1 MKEISKIQ
9 SEIKAIKKY
18 REEANELIKRI
29 NNSVSE
35 INSSSEM
42 KIKVIKEKIA
52 ADVTELKT
60 YMSEDI
66 YTTKSISLY
75 NYVEKE
81 KSANGDY
88 YYPLANFIIRF
99 NCKCYSI
106 DHEAIQS
113 EYGIAIIENC
123 HSYAPIYADG
133 HWADEFPDI
142 ASVRNWGKQRNVIDL
157 IEILCRNWNKIIEGA
172 YTEIKLAYQKDTENK
187 LHSTLKTEEDA
198 LIRYNALCT
207 ESMTE
212 STSV

>member
-106 DHEAIQS
+106 DHEQLSKIATPMLQS
-113 EYGIAIIENC
+113 M
-123 HSYAPIYADG
+123 
-133 HWADEFPDI
+133 
-142 ASVRNWGKQRNVIDL
+142 QMVIGL
-157 IEILCRNWNKIIEGA
+157 MSFLTLLREEIGANKE
-172 YTEIKLAYQKDTENK
+172 
-187 LHSTLKTEEDA
+187 
-198 LIRYNALCT
+198 
-207 ESMTE
+207 M
-212 STSV
+212 

>member
-75 NYVEKE
+75 N
-81 KSANGDY
+81 
-88 YYPLANFIIRF
+88 
-99 NCKCYSI
+99 
-106 DHEAIQS
+106 
-113 EYGIAIIENC
+113 
-123 HSYAPIYADG
+123 
-133 HWADEFPDI
+133 
-142 ASVRNWGKQRNVIDL
+142 
-157 IEILCRNWNKIIEGA
+157 
-172 YTEIKLAYQKDTENK
+172 
-187 LHSTLKTEEDA
+187 
-198 LIRYNALCT
+198 
-207 ESMTE
+207 
-212 STSV
+212 

>member
-81 KSANGDY
+81 S
-88 YYPLANFIIRF
+88 
-99 NCKCYSI
+99 
-106 DHEAIQS
+106 
-113 EYGIAIIENC
+113 
-123 HSYAPIYADG
+123 
-133 HWADEFPDI
+133 
-142 ASVRNWGKQRNVIDL
+142 
-157 IEILCRNWNKIIEGA
+157 
-172 YTEIKLAYQKDTENK
+172 
-187 LHSTLKTEEDA
+187 
-198 LIRYNALCT
+198 
-207 ESMTE
+207 
-212 STSV
+212 

>member
-66 YTTKSISLY
+66 YTQIHFSL
-75 NYVEKE
+75 
-81 KSANGDY
+81 
-88 YYPLANFIIRF
+88 
-99 NCKCYSI
+99 
-106 DHEAIQS
+106 
-113 EYGIAIIENC
+113 
-123 HSYAPIYADG
+123 
-133 HWADEFPDI
+133 
-142 ASVRNWGKQRNVIDL
+142 
-157 IEILCRNWNKIIEGA
+157 
-172 YTEIKLAYQKDTENK
+172 
-187 LHSTLKTEEDA
+187 
-198 LIRYNALCT
+198 
-207 ESMTE
+207 
-212 STSV
+212 